1 MRETLDRGIAERRTI
16 EQALADLLAAY
27 EKRPHAALARMI
39 EHLEAELAARK
50 SSAAKVP
57 SGQDKSAA

>member
-16 EQALADLLAAY
+16 EQAHADLLAAY

-39 EHLEAELAARK
+39 EQLEAEIAARK